1 MTKFSETNSK
11 LLKTKKEKLNYL
23 LKATRPSLDG
33 SLTLEKR
40 IISGDLSN
48 RLKQVSNYSNK
59 PQLNDLPPLEDRM
72 SQREVAKLFGK
83 SVQTIINWKRRKI
96 IPYFLI
102 GRSPI
107 YSRTQLTQLA
117 SRNQH
122 LLNDNS
128 AI

>member
-1 MTKFSETNSK
+1 MTNQIKTQNQ
-11 LLKTKKEKLNYL
+11 LKTKKEKLNYL
-23 LKATRPSLDG
+23 LQATKPSLDR